1 MTAVS
6 PVRRAIDLVAPYL
19 PQRLRTWI
27 RIHARRTWPPV
38 GMVRFGSLRRLQP
51 IDKLFGYSRGTPID
65 RYYIERY
72 LDAHSGVPGYVLGD
86 IRGDVLEV
94 GDDKYTKRFGTL
106 APEGETHDSQSGYVT
121 SSDVLHGDASN
132 PKATIVG
139 DLADGKGLPSEAF
152 DCVICAQTLP
162 VIYDVHGAV
171 QNLYRIL
178 KPGGVVLITVNGVCR
193 ICRPDYELWG
203 DYWRFTSL
211 SMRRLLEEAFP
222 PGAITVESH
231 GNVLTAMAFL
241 HGLAVEELKPAE
253 LDLHDPDY
261 EVSITARAVRESS

>member
-1 MTAVS
+1 M
-6 PVRRAIDLVAPYL
+6 RRVIDLLAPYL

-65 RYYIERY
+65 RFYIERY

-86 IRGDVLEV
+86 IRGSVLEV
-94 GDDKYTKRFGTL
+94 GDDKYTKRFGTF
-106 APEGETHDSQSGYVT
+106 APEGEKHGPESGYVT
-121 SSDVLHGDASN
+121 SNDVLHGDASN

-139 DLADGKGLPSEAF
+139 DLATGEGLPSEAY

-162 VIYDVHGAV
+162 VIYDVHGAIK
-171 QNLYRIL
+171 NLHRTL

-222 PGAITVESH
+222 PDSITVEAH
-231 GNVLTAMAFL
+231 GNVLTATAFM
-241 HGLAVEELKPAE
+241 HGLAVEELKRAE
-253 LDLHDPDY
+253 LELHDPDY
-261 EVSITARAVRESS
+261 EVSITARAVRES